1 MSNASISTNKLS
13 IGYDATIVQRDLSF
27 SLKPGEMVCMLGPNG
42 CGKSTLLR
50 TLAGLQPPL
59 EGEFKLSTSDFTTSL
74 NSKLS
79 SLNSKDIALV
89 LTERL
94 SMDNTTVHD
103 VVALGRYPYSSFLDG
118 LTKEDEAIIADSLRQ
133 VGFKDSTLNS
143 PTSLNSQLSTLNSFF
158 NAHSDGEKQRILI
171 AKALAQ
177 QTPIILL
184 DEPTAHLDLPHRLK
198 QPVVLGYIVAGV
210 LVGPNLLGENIVSHE
225 NVEAWGN
232 IGVLFVLFCIG
243 LEFRLKNLF
252 ESGKTA
258 LVGAAT
264 IIIGMLVLGYGVGRF
279 ALLDNM
285 NSLFLAA
292 MLCMSSTTIV
302 MKAIDEAGLSKARF
316 VKGATGILILEDI
329 VAVVL
334 LVLLSS
340 IAVKNSFEGVE
351 LLKKVGVLAITLVV
365 WFVVGI
371 LIIPTFLRKVRKYL
385 NDETLIIL
393 ALGLC
398 LGMVLTAEEAGF
410 SSALGAF
417 VMGMVL
423 AETLE
428 AHRIEHLMAPLK
440 NVFAAIFFV
449 SVGMMINPASLVEY
463 WSPILFVSLVII
475 VGMIVFGTLGCWWG
489 GETMKDAMSTG
500 FSFVQIG
507 EFSFIIAALGSK
519 LGVTDPA
526 IYPIIVAASVLTTF
540 LTPYIMKATVP
551 CYNFFYSHASA
562 RLKEKIDRR
571 ELEVAQAEQKTT
583 GSSENKFLAHSEK
596 VQHALRHTIVTKR
609 VVKLFFTNMS
619 ENDKKEENHA

>member
-1 MSNASISTNKLS
+1 M
-13 IGYDATIVQRDLSF
+13 
-27 SLKPGEMVCMLGPNG
+27 
-42 CGKSTLLR
+42 
-50 TLAGLQPPL
+50 
-59 EGEFKLSTSDFTTSL
+59 
-74 NSKLS
+74 
-79 SLNSKDIALV
+79 
-89 LTERL
+89 
-94 SMDNTTVHD
+94 
-103 VVALGRYPYSSFLDG
+103 
-118 LTKEDEAIIADSLRQ
+118 
-133 VGFKDSTLNS
+133 
-143 PTSLNSQLSTLNSFF
+143 
-158 NAHSDGEKQRILI
+158 
-171 AKALAQ
+171 
-177 QTPIILL
+177 
-184 DEPTAHLDLPHRLK
+184 
-198 QPVVLGYIVAGV
+198 LGYIVAGI
-210 LVGPNLLGENIVSHE
+210 LVGPHLFGENLVSIE
-225 NVEAWGN
+225 NVETWGN

-252 ESGKTA
+252 ESGKVA

-302 MKAIDEAGLSKARF
+302 MKAVDEAGLSKARF
-316 VKGATGILILEDI
+316 VKGATSILIFEDI

-351 LLKKVGVLAITLVV
+351 LLEKVGVLAATLVV

-371 LIIPTFLRKVRKYL
+371 LIIPTFLRWVRPHL
-385 NDETLIIL
+385 NDEILIIL

-398 LGMVLTAEEAGF
+398 LGMVLTAEESGF

-428 AHRIEHLMAPLK
+428 AHRIEQLMAPLK

-449 SVGMMINPASLVEY
+449 SVGMMINPASLVTY
-463 WSPILFVSLVII
+463 WDSILFVAVVII

-489 GETMKDAMSTG
+489 GETMKDAMQTG
-500 FSFVQIG
+500 FAFVQIG
-507 EFSFIIAALGSK
+507 EFSFIIASLGSK

-540 LTPYIMKATVP
+540 LTPYIMKAAVP
-551 CYNFFYSHASA
+551 CYTFLYNHASP
-562 RLKEKIDRR
+562 RLKAKIDAR
-571 ELEVAQAEQKTT
+571 EVQVEQAEKAASAQQKVADNQP
-583 GSSENKFLAHSEK
+583 SSADK
-596 VQHALRHTIVTKR
+596 VRHAVRKTVVTKR
-609 VVKLFFTNMS
+609 LVDLFLKNMS
-619 ENDKKEENHA
+619 ENDRKG

>member
-1 MSNASISTNKLS
+1 MVHDLYILMITA
-13 IGYDATIVQRDLSF
+13 GIV
-27 SLKPGEMVCMLGPNG
+27 SLL
-42 CGKSTLLR
+42 
-50 TLAGLQPPL
+50 
-59 EGEFKLSTSDFTTSL
+59 FKL
-74 NSKLS
+74 
-79 SLNSKDIALV
+79 
-89 LTERL
+89 
-94 SMDNTTVHD
+94 
-103 VVALGRYPYSSFLDG
+103 
-118 LTKEDEAIIADSLRQ
+118 
-133 VGFKDSTLNS
+133 
-143 PTSLNSQLSTLNSFF
+143 
-158 NAHSDGEKQRILI
+158 
-171 AKALAQ
+171 
-177 QTPIILL
+177 
-184 DEPTAHLDLPHRLK
+184 LK
-198 QPVVLGYIVAGV
+198 QPVVLGYIVAGI
-210 LVGPNLLGENIVSHE
+210 LVGPNLFGQDIVSHE

-252 ESGKTA
+252 QSGKVA
-258 LVGAAT
+258 IVGAAT
-264 IIIGMLVLGYGVGRF
+264 IIVGMLVLGYGVGRF

-316 VKGATGILILEDI
+316 VKGATSILIFEDI

-351 LLKKVGVLAITLVV
+351 LLKKVGVLAVTLVV

-371 LIIPTFLRKVRKYL
+371 LIIPTFLRKVRPYL

-449 SVGMMINPASLVEY
+449 SVGMMINPSSLVEY
-463 WSPILFVSLVII
+463 WPSILFVSVVII

-507 EFSFIIAALGSK
+507 EFSFIIATLGNQ
-519 LGVTDPA
+519 LGVIDPA

-540 LTPYIMKATVP
+540 LTPYIMKTGVP
-551 CYNFFYSHASA
+551 CYNFLYKHASP
-562 RLKEKIDRR
+562 RLRAKIDKR
-571 ELEVAQAEQKTT
+571 EESVAQAEQASASAIESSTPSAADKVRHAVRKT
-583 GSSENKFLAHSEK
+583 
-596 VQHALRHTIVTKR
+596 VITKR
-609 VVKLFFTNMS
+609 VVDLFLTNMS
-619 ENDKKEENHA
+619 ENDKPENMENHE

>member
-1 MSNASISTNKLS
+1 M
-13 IGYDATIVQRDLSF
+13 VHDLYILMITAGVV
-27 SLKPGEMVCMLGPNG
+27 SLL
-42 CGKSTLLR
+42 
-50 TLAGLQPPL
+50 
-59 EGEFKLSTSDFTTSL
+59 FKL
-74 NSKLS
+74 
-79 SLNSKDIALV
+79 
-89 LTERL
+89 
-94 SMDNTTVHD
+94 
-103 VVALGRYPYSSFLDG
+103 
-118 LTKEDEAIIADSLRQ
+118 
-133 VGFKDSTLNS
+133 
-143 PTSLNSQLSTLNSFF
+143 
-158 NAHSDGEKQRILI
+158 
-171 AKALAQ
+171 
-177 QTPIILL
+177 
-184 DEPTAHLDLPHRLK
+184 LK
-198 QPVVLGYIVAGV
+198 QPVVLGYIVAGI
-210 LVGPNLLGENIVSHE
+210 LVGPNLFGEKLVNPE

-252 ESGKTA
+252 SSGKVA
-258 LVGAAT
+258 LIGAAT
-264 IIIGMLVLGYGVGRF
+264 IIGGMLILGYGVGRF
-279 ALLDNM
+279 SLLDNM

-316 VKGATGILILEDI
+316 VKGATSILIIEDI

-371 LIIPTFLRKVRKYL
+371 LVIPTLLRKVRPYL

-428 AHRIEHLMAPLK
+428 SHRIEQLMAPLK

-449 SVGMMINPASLVEY
+449 SVGMMINPASLATY
-463 WSPILFVSLVII
+463 WSSILFVSVVII

-489 GETMKDAMSTG
+489 GETLKDAMSTG

-551 CYNFFYSHASA
+551 CYNFLYKHASP
-562 RLKEKIDRR
+562 RLRSKIDSR
-571 ELEVAQAEQKTT
+571 EQEVEQAEQA
-583 GSSENKFLAHSEK
+583 SSVNEVNAPSTADK
-596 VQHALRHTIVTKR
+596 VRHAVRKTIVTKR
-609 VVKLFFTNMS
+609 VVDLFIKNMS
-619 ENDKKEENHA
+619 EHDE

>member
-1 MSNASISTNKLS
+1 MVHDLYILMITA
-13 IGYDATIVQRDLSF
+13 GIV
-27 SLKPGEMVCMLGPNG
+27 SLL
-42 CGKSTLLR
+42 
-50 TLAGLQPPL
+50 
-59 EGEFKLSTSDFTTSL
+59 FKL
-74 NSKLS
+74 
-79 SLNSKDIALV
+79 
-89 LTERL
+89 
-94 SMDNTTVHD
+94 
-103 VVALGRYPYSSFLDG
+103 
-118 LTKEDEAIIADSLRQ
+118 
-133 VGFKDSTLNS
+133 
-143 PTSLNSQLSTLNSFF
+143 
-158 NAHSDGEKQRILI
+158 
-171 AKALAQ
+171 
-177 QTPIILL
+177 
-184 DEPTAHLDLPHRLK
+184 LK
-198 QPVVLGYIVAGV
+198 QPVVLGYIVAGI
-210 LVGPNLLGENIVSHE
+210 LVGPNLFGENIVSPE

-258 LVGAAT
+258 VIGAAT

-316 VKGATGILILEDI
+316 VKGATSILIFEDI

-351 LLKKVGVLAITLVV
+351 LLKKVGVLAVTLVV

-371 LIIPTFLRKVRKYL
+371 LIIPTFLRKVRPYL

-428 AHRIEHLMAPLK
+428 SHRIEHLMAPLK

-449 SVGMMINPASLVEY
+449 SVGMMINPSSLVEY
-463 WSPILFVSLVII
+463 WPSILFVSLVII

-489 GETMKDAMSTG
+489 GETLKDAMSTG

-540 LTPYIMKATVP
+540 LTPYIMKATTP
-551 CYNFFYSHASA
+551 CYNFLYKHSSQ
-562 RLKEKIDRR
+562 RVKDKIDRR
-571 ELEVAQAEQKTT
+571 EQEVEQAEQKTST
-583 GSSENKFLAHSEK
+583 SSEATFLTHADK
-596 VQHALRHTIVTKR
+596 VQHALRHTVVTKR

-619 ENDKKEENHA
+619 ENDKKEDNG

>member
-1 MSNASISTNKLS
+1 MITA
-13 IGYDATIVQRDLSF
+13 GIV
-27 SLKPGEMVCMLGPNG
+27 SLL
-42 CGKSTLLR
+42 
-50 TLAGLQPPL
+50 
-59 EGEFKLSTSDFTTSL
+59 FKL
-74 NSKLS
+74 
-79 SLNSKDIALV
+79 
-89 LTERL
+89 
-94 SMDNTTVHD
+94 
-103 VVALGRYPYSSFLDG
+103 
-118 LTKEDEAIIADSLRQ
+118 
-133 VGFKDSTLNS
+133 
-143 PTSLNSQLSTLNSFF
+143 
-158 NAHSDGEKQRILI
+158 
-171 AKALAQ
+171 
-177 QTPIILL
+177 
-184 DEPTAHLDLPHRLK
+184 LK
-198 QPVVLGYIVAGV
+198 QPVVLGYIVAGI
-210 LVGPNLLGENIVSHE
+210 LVGPHLFGENLVNHE

-243 LEFRLKNLF
+243 LEFRLKNLVS
-252 ESGKTA
+252 SGKVA
-258 LVGAAT
+258 IVGAAT
-264 IIIGMLVLGYGVGRF
+264 IILGMMVLGYGVGRW
-279 ALLDNM
+279 AELDNM

-316 VKGATGILILEDI
+316 VKGATSILIFEDI

-371 LIIPTFLRKVRKYL
+371 LVIPTLIRKVRPYL

-393 ALGLC
+393 SLGLC

-428 AHRIEHLMAPLK
+428 SHRIEHLMAPLK

-449 SVGMMINPASLVEY
+449 SVGMMINPSSLLEY
-463 WSPILFVSLVII
+463 WPSILFVSFVII
-475 VGMIVFGTLGCWWG
+475 IGMIVFGTLGCWWG
-489 GETMKDAMSTG
+489 GETFKDAMSTG

-551 CYNFFYSHASA
+551 CYNFLYKHASDRFRGKIDQREKDVELAEQTATGSDEDKFLSHAD
-562 RLKEKIDRR
+562 L
-571 ELEVAQAEQKTT
+571 
-583 GSSENKFLAHSEK
+583 
-596 VQHALRHTIVTKR
+596 VQHALRHTVVTKR
-609 VVKLFFTNMS
+609 VVKLFYTNMS
-619 ENDKKEENHA
+619 ENDKKAESENEPKDESKDA

>member
-1 MSNASISTNKLS
+1 MVHDLYILMITA
-13 IGYDATIVQRDLSF
+13 GIV
-27 SLKPGEMVCMLGPNG
+27 SLL
-42 CGKSTLLR
+42 
-50 TLAGLQPPL
+50 
-59 EGEFKLSTSDFTTSL
+59 FKL
-74 NSKLS
+74 
-79 SLNSKDIALV
+79 
-89 LTERL
+89 
-94 SMDNTTVHD
+94 
-103 VVALGRYPYSSFLDG
+103 
-118 LTKEDEAIIADSLRQ
+118 
-133 VGFKDSTLNS
+133 
-143 PTSLNSQLSTLNSFF
+143 
-158 NAHSDGEKQRILI
+158 
-171 AKALAQ
+171 
-177 QTPIILL
+177 
-184 DEPTAHLDLPHRLK
+184 LK

-210 LVGPNLLGENIVSHE
+210 LVGPNLLGENLVNHE

-252 ESGKTA
+252 QSGKVA

-302 MKAIDEAGLSKARF
+302 MKAVEEAGLSKARF
-316 VKGATGILILEDI
+316 VKGATSILIFEDI

-340 IAVKNSFEGVE
+340 IAVKNSFEGIE
-351 LLKKVGVLAITLVV
+351 LIKKVGVLAVTLVV

-371 LIIPTFLRKVRKYL
+371 LIIPTLLRKVRPYL

-423 AETLE
+423 AETQE
-428 AHRIEHLMAPLK
+428 SHRIEQLMAPLK

-449 SVGMMINPASLVEY
+449 SVGMMINPSSLIEFWPSIV
-463 WSPILFVSLVII
+463 FVSIVII
-475 VGMIVFGTLGCWWG
+475 IGMITFGTLGCWWG
-489 GETMKDAMSTG
+489 GETFKDAMLTG

-507 EFSFIIAALGSK
+507 EFSFIIASLGSK

-551 CYNFFYSHASA
+551 CYNFLYKHASP
-562 RLKEKIDRR
+562 RLRAKIDER
-571 ELEVAQAEQKTT
+571 EQKVA
-583 GSSENKFLAHSEK
+583 ESEK
-596 VQHALRHTIVTKR
+596 GEGAKVKGNGKQKMEKVRHALRKTIITKR
-609 VVKLFFTNMS
+609 VVDLFLTNMS
-619 ENDKKEENHA
+619 ENDQVAESQTPKEGSKDE

>member
-1 MSNASISTNKLS
+1 MNIKFFM
-13 IGYDATIVQRDLSF
+13 VQDLYILMITAGVV
-27 SLKPGEMVCMLGPNG
+27 SLL
-42 CGKSTLLR
+42 
-50 TLAGLQPPL
+50 
-59 EGEFKLSTSDFTTSL
+59 FKL
-74 NSKLS
+74 
-79 SLNSKDIALV
+79 
-89 LTERL
+89 
-94 SMDNTTVHD
+94 
-103 VVALGRYPYSSFLDG
+103 
-118 LTKEDEAIIADSLRQ
+118 
-133 VGFKDSTLNS
+133 
-143 PTSLNSQLSTLNSFF
+143 
-158 NAHSDGEKQRILI
+158 
-171 AKALAQ
+171 
-177 QTPIILL
+177 
-184 DEPTAHLDLPHRLK
+184 LK

-210 LVGPNLLGENIVSHE
+210 LVGPNLFGENLVSHE

-252 ESGKTA
+252 QSGKVA

-264 IIIGMLVLGYGVGRF
+264 IIVGMLVLGYGVGRF
-279 ALLDNM
+279 SLLDNM

-316 VKGATGILILEDI
+316 VKGATGILVLEDI

-340 IAVKNSFEGVE
+340 IAVKNNFEGVV
-351 LLKKVGVLAITLVV
+351 LLKKVGVLAVTLVI

-371 LIIPTFLRKVRKYL
+371 LIIPTLLRLVRPYL

-393 ALGLC
+393 SLGLC

-417 VMGMVL
+417 IMGMVL

-428 AHRIEHLMAPLK
+428 SHRIEHLMMPLK

-449 SVGMMINPASLVEY
+449 SVGMMINPSSLVEY
-463 WSPILFVSLVII
+463 WSAILFVSVVII

-489 GETMKDAMSTG
+489 GETLKDSMLTG

-507 EFSFIIAALGSK
+507 EFSFIIATLGNQ
-519 LGVTDPA
+519 LGVIDPA

-540 LTPYIMKATVP
+540 LTPYIMKTGVP
-551 CYNFFYSHASA
+551 CYNFLYKHASP
-562 RLKEKIDRR
+562 RLRAKIDKR
-571 ELEVAQAEQKTT
+571 EESVAQAEQASASTIESSTPSATDKVRHAVRKT
-583 GSSENKFLAHSEK
+583 
-596 VQHALRHTIVTKR
+596 VITKR
-609 VVKLFFTNMS
+609 VVDLFLTNMS
-619 ENDKKEENHA
+619 ENDKPENMENHE

>member
-1 MSNASISTNKLS
+1 MVHDLYVLMITA
-13 IGYDATIVQRDLSF
+13 GIV
-27 SLKPGEMVCMLGPNG
+27 SLL
-42 CGKSTLLR
+42 
-50 TLAGLQPPL
+50 
-59 EGEFKLSTSDFTTSL
+59 FKL
-74 NSKLS
+74 
-79 SLNSKDIALV
+79 
-89 LTERL
+89 
-94 SMDNTTVHD
+94 
-103 VVALGRYPYSSFLDG
+103 
-118 LTKEDEAIIADSLRQ
+118 
-133 VGFKDSTLNS
+133 
-143 PTSLNSQLSTLNSFF
+143 
-158 NAHSDGEKQRILI
+158 
-171 AKALAQ
+171 
-177 QTPIILL
+177 
-184 DEPTAHLDLPHRLK
+184 LK

-210 LVGPNLLGENIVSHE
+210 LVGPNLFGDNWVDPE

-252 ESGKTA
+252 QSGKVA

-264 IIIGMLVLGYGVGRF
+264 IIVGMLVLGYGVGRF
-279 ALLDNM
+279 ALMDNM

-371 LIIPTFLRKVRKYL
+371 LIIPTFLRKVRPYL

-428 AHRIEHLMAPLK
+428 SHRIEHLMAPLK

-449 SVGMMINPASLVEY
+449 SVGMMINPSSLVTY
-463 WSPILFVSLVII
+463 WPSILIVSIVII
-475 VGMIVFGTLGCWWG
+475 VGMITFGTLGCWWG

-526 IYPIIVAASVLTTF
+526 IYPIIVASSVLTTF

-551 CYNFFYSHASA
+551 CYDFLYSHASP
-562 RLKEKIDRR
+562 RLKAKIDKR
-571 ELEVAQAEQKTT
+571 EADVAKAEKAAANAST
-583 GSSENKFLAHSEK
+583 EDKFQLHREK
-596 VQHALRHTIVTKR
+596 ANRVLRHTVVAKR
-609 VVKLFFTNMS
+609 VVNLFFENMS
-619 ENDKKEENHA
+619 ENDNE